1 MLGLIEMTPTHGE
14 LPAACADDSTLS
26 GWFAGWCREDWRG
39 ESSHRDEWSGD
50 AAPLANAWSQ
60 TADLEALVAEL
71 ERVALRVESA
81 IIVSR
86 SCR

>member
-14 LPAACADDSTLS
+14 LHAACADDSTLS

-39 ESSHRDEWSGD
+39 EFVHRDEWSGD
-50 AAPLANAWSQ
+50 DATTANAWSL
-60 TADLEALVAEL
+60 TADLDSLASDL
-71 ERVALRVESA
+71 EMAALRVETA
-81 IIVSR
+81 ILVSR

>member
-1 MLGLIEMTPTHGE
+1 MLGLIEITPTNAE
-14 LPAACADDSTLS
+14 PPDACVDDSTLT

-39 ESSHRDEWSGD
+39 EFSHRDEWSGNGASVAD
-50 AAPLANAWSQ
+50 AWSQ
-60 TADLEALVAEL
+60 AADLEALAADL
-71 ERVALRVESA
+71 EMAARRVESA